1 MASGVLG
8 NEAIYKAHRAKQIVI
23 EPFDHENLAPCA
35 YDFRLGRYFYRQ
47 VQARKDLP
55 ANGGLAVDLWDEADA
70 RLLWEE
76 APEVADNNGTIV
88 LDPGE
93 MILGH
98 TEEFIGTAPDS
109 GLTSMIKA
117 RSSLGRNG
125 ISICMCAGW
134 GDVGFYNRLTL
145 EIKNHTQWPIAL
157 RVGKRVGQVV
167 FLKVEGCTKNYSG
180 KYQPAGTGR
189 PATRPP
195 G

>member
-76 APEVADNNGTIV
+76 AQVRRACR
-88 LDPGE
+88 PGA
-93 MILGH
+93 
-98 TEEFIGTAPDS
+98 FCSRRRTARAVC
-109 GLTSMIKA
+109 LF
-117 RSSLGRNG
+117 GR
-125 ISICMCAGW
+125 
-134 GDVGFYNRLTL
+134 
-145 EIKNHTQWPIAL
+145 K
-157 RVGKRVGQVV
+157 
-167 FLKVEGCTKNYSG
+167 
-180 KYQPAGTGR
+180 
-189 PATRPP
+189 
-195 G
+195 